1 MKGDIIMSLVER
13 TNEMYEEVNEMF
25 ENLINSV
32 GGFESIKDM
41 DDESLLAF
49 KKLLKLMDKSKEF
62 SLEMAAKLD
71 KIDSI
76 ERKLDLLLERK

>member
-1 MKGDIIMSLVER
+1 MSLVEKA
-13 TNEMYEEVNEMF
+13 NEMF
-25 ENLINSV
+25 EEIDTMFENLMKSV

-49 KKLLKLMDKSKEF
+49 KKMLKLMDKSKEY

-76 ERKLDLLLERK
+76 DKKLDQLLKK

>member
-1 MKGDIIMSLVER
+1 MSLVEK
-13 TNEMYEEVNEMF
+13 TNEMF
-25 ENLINSV
+25 EEIDAMFENLMKSV

-49 KKLLKLMDKSKEF
+49 KKMLKLMDKSKEY

-76 ERKLDLLLERK
+76 DKKLDQLLKK

>member
-1 MKGDIIMSLVER
+1 MSLVAR
-13 TNEMYEEVNEMF
+13 TNEMYEEVNGMF
-25 ENLINSV
+25 ENLIKSV
-32 GGFESIKDM
+32 GGLESIKDM

-76 ERKLDLLLERK
+76 ERKLDLLLERSNWA

>member
-1 MKGDIIMSLVER
+1 MKGDIIMSLVAR